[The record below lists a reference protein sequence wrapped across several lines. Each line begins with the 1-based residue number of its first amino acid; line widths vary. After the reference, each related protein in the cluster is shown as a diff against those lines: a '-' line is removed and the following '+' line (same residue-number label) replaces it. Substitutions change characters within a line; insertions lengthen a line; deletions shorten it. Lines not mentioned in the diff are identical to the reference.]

1 MTPIP
6 AVLPRE
12 EFDPER
18 NPERIQAAF
27 GLLEPALPAVPAVI
41 YLLLTQ
47 TRKQGHE
54 SFLKSFPKSASFPW
68 EAVKG
73 AWDELTGSG
82 SATQRESRLSPAP
95 LPLQGLSQHRCS
107 QRQSLPVP
115 CSPGLYKVNSPA

>member
-1 MTPIP
+1 M
-6 AVLPRE
+6 
-12 EFDPER
+12 
-18 NPERIQAAF
+18 F
-27 GLLEPALPAVPAVI
+27 GLLEPVVPAVPGVI

-82 SATQRESRLSPAP
+82 SATQRGSSLPPAP
-95 LPLQGLSQHRCS
+95 LYPPRHGPFPELLFPM
-107 QRQSLPVP
+107 PVP
-115 CSPGLYKVNSPA
+115 GFSLLTRALRS

>member
-1 MTPIP
+1 MDPIP
-6 AVLPRE
+6 AVLSRE

-18 NPERIQAAF
+18 NPERIQAVF
-27 GLLEPALPAVPAVI
+27 GLLEPALPGVPAVI

-82 SATQRESRLSPAP
+82 SATQRDSRLPPAP
-95 LPLQGLSQHRCS
+95 PSSPGPFPALLLPI
-107 QRQSLPVP
+107 QSLPVP
-115 CSPGLYKVNSPA
+115 CSPGLYKVNSLA